1 MGKAKVLVVEDERII
16 AKDIERGLISLGYDV
31 VGVAQDSLEAISKVK
46 SLRPDVVLMDVYID
60 GDIDGIETARIIN
73 STYFT
78 PVVFLTAYSDT
89 ETIDRAKDV
98 GPFAYLLKPLNESEL
113 KATIELTIHRAKEEW
128 RLRRES
134 RLLYE
139 FVKENNF

>member
-1 MGKAKVLVVEDERII
+1 MGKAKVLIVEDERII

-78 PVVFLTAYSDT
+78 ILT
-89 ETIDRAKDV
+89 
-98 GPFAYLLKPLNESEL
+98 
-113 KATIELTIHRAKEEW
+113 
-128 RLRRES
+128 
-134 RLLYE
+134 
-139 FVKENNF
+139 